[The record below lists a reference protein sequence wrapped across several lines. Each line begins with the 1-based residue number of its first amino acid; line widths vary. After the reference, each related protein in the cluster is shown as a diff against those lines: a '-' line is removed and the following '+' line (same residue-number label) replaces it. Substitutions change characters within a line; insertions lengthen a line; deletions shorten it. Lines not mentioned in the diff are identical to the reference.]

1 VADPF
6 RHRRRRKVP
15 CHDGPSGR
23 RGGDGAADDRRP
35 GGLPSPAR
43 AVRGALGRVRRDT
56 AHRALSAA
64 LFAGRLATGG
74 DVREVA
80 QAARALPPA
89 PPPARAAD
97 VLLDGLAL
105 LIIEGC
111 AAVISAR

>member
-1 VADPF
+1 
-6 RHRRRRKVP
+6 
-15 CHDGPSGR
+15 
-23 RGGDGAADDRRP
+23 
-35 GGLPSPAR
+35 
-43 AVRGALGRVRRDT
+43 
-56 AHRALSAA
+56 
-64 LFAGRLATGG
+64 
-74 DVREVA
+74 VREVA